1 MTKKE
6 TAHKDLQGL
15 EDTVVC
21 ICFTIIIENSQ

>member
-21 ICFTIIIENSQ
+21 ICFTIVIVKFQ